1 MKRMTRLHIL
11 LIVLYCIFAVSLI
24 PMVRASEPAWTYTIN
39 NESTISDIAVS
50 SDGSTIIVAA
60 DSLWIFSKD
69 GTFQKKEKY
78 GDKIALTPSGRYAV
92 SSFGGTIYFFSTPL
106 STGQPDPKKL
116 TKMWDYDFSAP
127 VRYIDITDSASKVL
141 IRTEGPGFFIF
152 STDTM
157 RIDSNGSAFNN
168 NIRLSHDGSRVV
180 GTSDNT
186 INLFNSYNGAFSKR
200 YVINTMHNP
209 KFMLLS
215 QTVPLMVFDEDSRI
229 RSYDLQMGTEI
240 WNATVAGN
248 LNSLAMTPSG
258 SYVVAGSGYGNIS
271 RYSDEGNLNWSYS
284 VQKENSWAAGISN
297 IAISRDGGLVAAVSN
312 DGTIIFLN
320 KDGVLLGS
328 CQLQDKIRNTAL
340 SQDGTILLVTSDRNI
355 YAFLTAY
362 SPVSH
367 SSAPIVQKTTAS
379 ISLNSSGNNITTPQN
394 LTRKPVIPVW
404 TKTIVSETITEI
416 PTEYSIIRTPTQ
428 SPLEQYDGI
437 LAIMAGIVFYCSRR
451 R

>member
-1 MKRMTRLHIL
+1 MTRWH
-11 LIVLYCIFAVSLI
+11 IVLVVFFCILVVSFI
-24 PMVRASEPAWTYTIN
+24 PVVRASEPAWTYTIN

-60 DSLWIFSKD
+60 DTLWIFSKD

-78 GDKIALTPSGRYAV
+78 GDKIALSSSGRYAV
-92 SSFGGTIYFFSTPL
+92 SSFGSTIYFFSTPL
-106 STGQPDPKKL
+106 STGPSNPKKL

-141 IRTEGPGFFIF
+141 VTTEGPGFFII
-152 STDTM
+152 STDPM
-157 RIDSNGSAFNN
+157 RVDSNGTAFNN
-168 NIRLSHDGSRVV
+168 KIRISHDGSRVV

-186 INLFNSYNGAFSKR
+186 INLFNSYNGAFLKR
-200 YVINTMHNP
+200 YVIKTMHNP

-240 WNATVAGN
+240 WNATLAGN

-258 SYVVAGSGYGNIS
+258 SYVVAGSGTGNILL
-271 RYSDEGNLNWSYS
+271 YNDEGNLNWSYS
-284 VQKENSWAAGISN
+284 LKGENSGAAGISD
-297 IAISRDGGLVAAVSN
+297 IAISRDGGLVAVMSN
-312 DGTIIFLN
+312 DGTVLFLN
-320 KDGVLLGS
+320 KNGALLGS
-328 CQLQDKIRNTAL
+328 SQLQDKIRNVAL
-340 SQDGTILLVTSDRNI
+340 SQDGTIFVVASDRNI

-367 SSAPIVQKTTAS
+367 YSSPSIQKTIAPG
-379 ISLNSSGNNITTPQN
+379 SLNSSGNNITTPQN
-394 LTRKPVIPVW
+394 LTRKPVIPVR
-404 TKTIVSETITEI
+404 TKTIISETITEM

-428 SPLEQYDGI
+428 SPLEYYNII
-437 LAIMAGIVFYCSRR
+437 LAIMTGIILYCSRR